1 MPVATCFAQ
10 PGGWIYRVSGPNA
23 ARLMRKHHTLHDKH
37 SAQLAHCAALA
48 ATVTRV
54 DGLWQCKCNLKH
66 SLSKVFKHKCRAAAA
81 RAGPIVRRHLPREAK
96 VAQIRNAGLLIFW
109 FPSLVQNNKVSL
121 LSLGPLTTEVA
132 QTRKRRRTASAFA
145 AAASSDM
152 PAPRRPRKTRRR
164 PDVAGSVAV
173 SCEVAAE
180 AASHTERLAR
190 RYQLHQRALGAGFRR
205 ALSITCSSGR
215 VPSMQ
220 RKARA
225 LQARSFALQKLTLG
239 KMHTW
244 RARAVFVGAP

>member
-1 MPVATCFAQ
+1 MEIACKRGGCHALPVATCFAQ

-23 ARLMRKHHTLHDKH
+23 ARLTRKHHTLHDKH

-66 SLSKVFKHKCRAAAA
+66 SLSKIFKHKCRAAAS

-96 VAQIRNAGLLIFW
+96 
-109 FPSLVQNNKVSL
+109 
-121 LSLGPLTTEVA
+121 VA

-164 PDVAGSVAV
+164 PDVAGS
-173 SCEVAAE
+173 VAAE

-225 LQARSFALQKLTLG
+225 LQARSFALQKL
-239 KMHTW
+239 KH
-244 RARAVFVGAP
+244 AV